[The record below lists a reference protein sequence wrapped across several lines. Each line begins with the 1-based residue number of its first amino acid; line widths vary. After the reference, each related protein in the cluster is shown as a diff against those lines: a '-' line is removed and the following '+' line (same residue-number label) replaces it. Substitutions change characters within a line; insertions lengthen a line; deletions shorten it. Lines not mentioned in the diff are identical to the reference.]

1 MRLSP
6 FSFVRIGSLAFLLLI
21 IFTSCQKG
29 ATSEGVRQ
37 LQVFLT
43 DGPGTY
49 DAVNIDIQA
58 VDAKVD
64 TSDRTRHDDRFGDR
78 DDDRDDHERRRDEFG
93 HWVSLSASPGVYD
106 VLKLRNG
113 IDTMLASGT
122 INGTVRKIRITLGTN
137 NTVVKDG
144 VTYPLQLINP
154 TMNFLYIKLYH
165 MHRHDSADREG
176 VWVDFDLSRS
186 VVVINGKF
194 YLRPVLR
201 PFCDRNFS
209 GVEGKV
215 TPAAANARV
224 VVYNSMDTATAIPNS
239 DGYFKV
245 RGLKAG
251 AYSVWFDAENGY
263 QDTTLTNVQLIN
275 GKHVRLPAVVLHQ

>member
-1 MRLSP
+1 MRLTP
-6 FSFVRIGSLAFLLLI
+6 VSFIRSLSFALSLLLLVA
-21 IFTSCQKG
+21 SCQKG
-29 ATSEGVRQ
+29 ANSEGVKQ
-37 LQVFLT
+37 LQIFLT
-43 DGPGTY
+43 DGPNSY

-64 TSDRTRHDDRFGDR
+64 TCDRSRHDDHFGDR

-93 HWVSLSASPGVYD
+93 NWVSLSTPPGVYD
-106 VLKLRNG
+106 ILKLRNG
-113 IDTMLASGT
+113 IDTLLASGT
-122 INGTVRKIRITLGTN
+122 VNGTVRKIRITLGSN

-154 TMNFLYIKLYH
+154 TMNYLYIRLH
-165 MHRHDSADREG
+165 DEHRRDSSDKEG

-186 VVVINGKF
+186 VVEINGKY

-201 PFCDRNFS
+201 PFCDRNFA

-224 VVYNSMDTATAIPNS
+224 IVYNSSDTSSAIPNL

-245 RGLKAG
+245 RGLPAG
-251 AYSVWFDAENGY
+251 AYSVLFDAANGY
-263 QDTTLTNVQLIN
+263 QDTTINNVQLIN
-275 GKHVRLPAVVLHQ
+275 GKHIRLPEVVLHQ